1 MWRRL
6 TREPLVHFI
15 LAGLVLFALA
25 EHHRRATDQYRIV
38 ITPARI
44 AQLTSA
50 YAAEFASPP
59 PPAMLPRLIDDYV
72 SGEVLLREGLA
83 RGFDRDDEI
92 VRRRV
97 IQKVEFLEQ
106 DMASV
111 PEPSAA
117 ELRGWYAN
125 NSARYAQAARVDFS
139 QIFFAAEAANA
150 APMRRQAAAVLA
162 NLSPATARAP
172 ELGDSFPDRFDFSGF
187 GPDEARRLFGEGE
200 LSAALFKAP
209 IGHWAGPFRS
219 AFGWHLVRV
228 SQAKPRGVPAFEA
241 VRDQA
246 MKDYMSEAR
255 AAENARRLAALRA
268 RYRVV
273 RE

>member
-15 LAGLVLFALA
+15 LAGLVLFGLA
-25 EHHRRATDQYRIV
+25 EHHRRASDQYRIV

-50 YAAEFASPP
+50 YAAEFGSPP

-83 RGFDRDDEI
+83 RGLDRDDEI

-111 PEPSAA
+111 PEPTGAQLQA
-117 ELRGWYAN
+117 WYARN
-125 NSARYAQAARVDFS
+125 GGRYKEAGKVSFS
-139 QIFFAAEAANA
+139 HIFFAADVANQA
-150 APMRRQAAAVLA
+150 LVRGRAAAVLA
-162 NLSPATARAP
+162 QLAHETVRAP
-172 ELGDSFPDRFDFSGF
+172 QLGDSFPDSFDFSGF
-187 GPDEARRLFGEGE
+187 GPAEARRLFGPGE
-200 LSAALFKAP
+200 LTEALFKAP
-209 IGHWAGPFRS
+209 VGRWSGPYRS
-219 AFGWHLVRV
+219 AFGWHLVRLTE
-228 SQAKPRGVPAFEA
+228 AKPGGVPAYAVMRDEA
-241 VRDQA
+241 R
-246 MKDYMSEAR
+246 KDYLSEAR